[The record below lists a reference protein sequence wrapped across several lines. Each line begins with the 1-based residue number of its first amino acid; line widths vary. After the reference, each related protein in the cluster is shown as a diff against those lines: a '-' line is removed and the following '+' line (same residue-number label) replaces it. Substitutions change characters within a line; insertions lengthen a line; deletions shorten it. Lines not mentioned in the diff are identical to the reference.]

1 MVDTVLNSSILT
13 SNQYRTQQNASAL
26 AEQELGRDAFLKLL
40 TTQLTNQS
48 PLDPMDNEAFVAQLA
63 QFSSVEGI
71 KGMQASLEN
80 MVSGMRQEQ
89 MVSGANLVGKKVVIE
104 GGNFIGGNNEDS
116 VGTVNLS
123 EESEYLS
130 FNIYDSATGELV
142 YSETKRNVNAG
153 ARSLSW
159 DGKSKDGS
167 VLPYGA
173 YTMTASAQIDGKTI
187 PLQVTTTA
195 EVRSVKWNPQLQQL
209 ALEIGEGI
217 YIPLTAVERI
227 SN

>member
-1 MVDTVLNSSILT
+1 MVDTILNSSILT
-13 SNQYRTQQNASAL
+13 SNQYRTQQNATAL
-26 AEQELGRDAFLKLL
+26 ADQELGRDAFLKLL

-71 KGMQASLEN
+71 KGMQESLEN

-104 GGNFIGGNNEDS
+104 GGSFIGGNNEDS
-116 VGTVNLS
+116 IGIVNLS
-123 EESEYLS
+123 GDAESLS
-130 FNIYDSATGELV
+130 FNVYDSATGELV
-142 YSETKRNVNAG
+142 YSDTKRNVEAG
-153 ARSLSW
+153 TRPLSW
-159 DGKSKDGS
+159 DGKTNDGS

-173 YTMTASAQIDGKTI
+173 YTMTATAQIDGKVT

-209 ALEIGEGI
+209 SLEIADGV
-217 YIPLTAVERI
+217 YIPLGAVERI
-227 SN
+227 SK

>member
-26 AEQELGRDAFLKLL
+26 AEQDLGRDAFLKLL

-104 GGNFIGGNNEDS
+104 GGSFIGGNNEDS
-116 VGTVNLS
+116 IGSVNLS
-123 EESEYLS
+123 GNAESLS
-130 FNIYDSATGELV
+130 FNVYDSKTGELV
-142 YSETKRNVNAG
+142 YSETKRNVDAG
-153 ARSLSW
+153 ATSLSW
-159 DGKSKDGS
+159 DGKSSDGS

-173 YTMTASAQIDGKTI
+173 YTMTATAQIDGETT

-217 YIPLTAVERI
+217 YIPLAAVERI

>member
-13 SNQYRTQQNASAL
+13 SNQYRTQQNATAL

-104 GGNFIGGNNEDS
+104 GGSFIGGNNENS
-116 VGTVNLS
+116 IGSVNLS
-123 EESEYLS
+123 GNAESLS
-130 FNIYDSATGELV
+130 FNVYDSKTGELV
-142 YSETKRNVNAG
+142 YSETKRNVVAG
-153 ARSLSW
+153 ATSLSW
-159 DGKSKDGS
+159 DGKSSDGS

-173 YTMTASAQIDGKTI
+173 YTMTATAQIDGETT

-209 ALEIGEGI
+209 ALEIGDGI
-217 YIPLTAVERI
+217 YIPLAAVERI

>member
-1 MVDTVLNSSILT
+1 MVDTILNSSILT
-13 SNQYRTQQNASAL
+13 SNQYRTQQNATAL

-104 GGNFIGGNNEDS
+104 GGSFIGGNNEDS
-116 VGTVNLS
+116 IGSVNLS
-123 EESEYLS
+123 GNAESLS
-130 FNIYDSATGELV
+130 FNVYDSKTGELV
-142 YSETKRNVNAG
+142 YSETKRNVDAG
-153 ARSLSW
+153 AASLSW
-159 DGKSKDGS
+159 DGKSSDGS

-173 YTMTASAQIDGKTI
+173 YTMTATAQIDGETT

-209 ALEIGEGI
+209 ALEIGDGI
-217 YIPLTAVERI
+217 YIPLAAVERI

>member
-104 GGNFIGGNNEDS
+104 GGSFIGGNNEDS

-123 EESEYLS
+123 GENKDNMIKFLETLDDDEDVQ
-130 FNIYDSATGELV
+130 NIFT
-142 YSETKRNVNAG
+142 NA
-153 ARSLSW
+153 
-159 DGKSKDGS
+159 KF
-167 VLPYGA
+167 
-173 YTMTASAQIDGKTI
+173 
-187 PLQVTTTA
+187 
-195 EVRSVKWNPQLQQL
+195 EN
-209 ALEIGEGI
+209 
-217 YIPLTAVERI
+217 
-227 SN
+227 

>member
-26 AEQELGRDAFLKLL
+26 AEQDLGRDAFLKLL

-89 MVSGANLVGKKVVIE
+89 MVSGANLVGKKVVVE
-104 GGNFIGGNNEDS
+104 GGSFIGGNNEDS

-123 EESEYLS
+123 GSLVGPQPFPLFLKVNFGNDDMVIFFPNCS
-130 FNIYDSATGELV
+130 FSF
-142 YSETKRNVNAG
+142 S
-153 ARSLSW
+153 
-159 DGKSKDGS
+159 
-167 VLPYGA
+167 
-173 YTMTASAQIDGKTI
+173 
-187 PLQVTTTA
+187 
-195 EVRSVKWNPQLQQL
+195 
-209 ALEIGEGI
+209 
-217 YIPLTAVERI
+217 
-227 SN
+227 

>member
-26 AEQELGRDAFLKLL
+26 AEQDLGRDAFLKLL

-89 MVSGANLVGKKVVIE
+89 MVSGANLVGKKIVIE
-104 GGNFIGGNNEDS
+104 GGSFIGGNNEDS
-116 VGTVNLS
+116 IGSVNLS
-123 EESEYLS
+123 GNAESLS
-130 FNIYDSATGELV
+130 FNVYDSKTGELV
-142 YSETKRNVNAG
+142 YSETRRNVVAG
-153 ARSLSW
+153 ANSLSW
-159 DGKSKDGS
+159 DGKSSDGS

-173 YTMTASAQIDGKTI
+173 YTMTATAQIDGETT

-209 ALEIGEGI
+209 ALEIGDGI
-217 YIPLTAVERI
+217 YIPLAAVERI

>member
-1 MVDTVLNSSILT
+1 MVDTILNSSILT
-13 SNQYRTQQNASAL
+13 SNQYANQQSASAL
-26 AEQELGRDAFLKLL
+26 AEDDLGRDAFLKLL

-89 MVSGANLVGKKVVIE
+89 MVGGANLVGKKVVIE
-104 GGNFIGGNNEDS
+104 GGSFIGGNGGDS
-116 VGTVNLS
+116 SGTVNLPQS
-123 EESEYLS
+123 ADSVS
-130 FNIYDSATGELV
+130 FSIYNTQTGELV
-142 YSETKRNVNAG
+142 YSETSADIDAG
-153 ARSLSW
+153 FQNLEWNGR
-159 DGKSKDGS
+159 GS
-167 VLPYGA
+167 QGELVPYGSYA
-173 YTMTASAQIDGKTI
+173 MTASANIDGKFT

-195 EVRSVKWNPQLQQL
+195 EVKSVKWNPQLQQL
-209 ALEIGEGI
+209 SLEIGNGV
-217 YIPLTAVERI
+217 YIPLAAVERI

>member
-13 SNQYRTQQNASAL
+13 SNQYRTQHNATAL

-104 GGNFIGGNNEDS
+104 GGSFIGGNNEDS
-116 VGTVNLS
+116 IGSVNLS
-123 EESEYLS
+123 GNAESLS
-130 FNIYDSATGELV
+130 FNVYDSKTGELV
-142 YSETKRNVNAG
+142 YSETKRNVDAG
-153 ARSLSW
+153 ATSLSW
-159 DGKSKDGS
+159 DGKSSVGS

-173 YTMTASAQIDGKTI
+173 YTMTATAQIDGETT
-187 PLQVTTTA
+187 PLHVTTTA

-209 ALEIGEGI
+209 ALEIGDGI
-217 YIPLTAVERI
+217 YIPLTSVERI

>member
-1 MVDTVLNSSILT
+1 MVDTILNSSILT
-13 SNQYRTQQNASAL
+13 SNQYRTQQNATAL

-104 GGNFIGGNNEDS
+104 GGSFIGGNNEDS
-116 VGTVNLS
+116 IGSVNLS
-123 EESEYLS
+123 GNAESLS
-130 FNIYDSATGELV
+130 FNVYDSKTGELV
-142 YSETKRNVNAG
+142 YSETRRNVVAG
-153 ARSLSW
+153 ATSLSW
-159 DGKSKDGS
+159 DGKSSDGS

-173 YTMTASAQIDGKTI
+173 YTMTATAQIDGETT

-209 ALEIGEGI
+209 ALEIGDGI
-217 YIPLTAVERI
+217 YIPLAAVERI

>member
-13 SNQYRTQQNASAL
+13 SNQYRTQQNATAL

-104 GGNFIGGNNEDS
+104 GGSFIGGNNEDS
-116 VGTVNLS
+116 IGSVNLS
-123 EESEYLS
+123 GNAESLS
-130 FNIYDSATGELV
+130 FNVYDSKTGELV
-142 YSETKRNVNAG
+142 YSETRRNVAAG
-153 ARSLSW
+153 ATSLSW
-159 DGKSKDGS
+159 DGKSSDGS

-173 YTMTASAQIDGKTI
+173 YTMTATAQIDGETT

-209 ALEIGEGI
+209 ALEIGDGI
-217 YIPLTAVERI
+217 YIPLAAVERI

>member
-26 AEQELGRDAFLKLL
+26 AEQDLGRDAFLKLL

-104 GGNFIGGNNEDS
+104 GGSFIGGNNEDS

-123 EESEYLS
+123 GEADSLS

-159 DGKSKDGS
+159 DGRSKDGS

-173 YTMTASAQIDGKTI
+173 YTMTASAQMDGKTI

-209 ALEIGEGI
+209 SLEIADGV
-217 YIPLTAVERI
+217 YIPLGAVERI
-227 SN
+227 SK

>member
-26 AEQELGRDAFLKLL
+26 AEQDLGRDAFLKLL

-104 GGNFIGGNNEDS
+104 GGSFIGGNNEDS

-123 EESEYLS
+123 EEADSLS

-159 DGKSKDGS
+159 DGRSKDGS

-173 YTMTASAQIDGKTI
+173 YTMTASAQVDGKTI
-187 PLQVTTTA
+187 P
-195 EVRSVKWNPQLQQL
+195 SVS
-209 ALEIGEGI
+209 
-217 YIPLTAVERI
+217 YTHLTLPT
-227 SN
+227 NC

>member
-26 AEQELGRDAFLKLL
+26 AEQDLGRDAFLKLL

-104 GGNFIGGNNEDS
+104 GGSFIGGNNEDS
-116 VGTVNLS
+116 IGSVNLS
-123 EESEYLS
+123 GNAESLS
-130 FNIYDSATGELV
+130 FNVYDSKTGELV
-142 YSETKRNVNAG
+142 YSETKRNVDAG
-153 ARSLSW
+153 ATSLSW
-159 DGKSKDGS
+159 DGKSSDGS

-173 YTMTASAQIDGKTI
+173 YTMTATAQIDGETT

-209 ALEIGEGI
+209 ALEIGDGI
-217 YIPLTAVERI
+217 YIPLAAVERI

>member
-1 MVDTVLNSSILT
+1 
-13 SNQYRTQQNASAL
+13 
-26 AEQELGRDAFLKLL
+26 
-40 TTQLTNQS
+40 
-48 PLDPMDNEAFVAQLA
+48 MDNEAFVAQLA

-104 GGNFIGGNNEDS
+104 GGSFIGGNNEDS

-123 EESEYLS
+123 GEADSLS

-153 ARSLSW
+153 AKSLSW
-159 DGKSKDGS
+159 DGRSKDGS

-173 YTMTASAQIDGKTI
+173 YTMTASAQVDGKTI

>member
-104 GGNFIGGNNEDS
+104 GGSFIGGNNEDS

-123 EESEYLS
+123 EESESLS

-142 YSETKRNVNAG
+142 YSETKRNVDAG

-159 DGKSKDGS
+159 DGRSKDGS

-173 YTMTASAQIDGKTI
+173 YTMTASAQIGGKTI
-187 PLQVTTTA
+187 PLPVSYTHLRAHET
-195 EVRSVKWNPQLQQL
+195 
-209 ALEIGEGI
+209 
-217 YIPLTAVERI
+217 
-227 SN
+227 

>member
-1 MVDTVLNSSILT
+1 M
-13 SNQYRTQQNASAL
+13 

-104 GGNFIGGNNEDS
+104 GGSFIGGNNEDS
-116 VGTVNLS
+116 IGSVNLS
-123 EESEYLS
+123 GNAESLS
-130 FNIYDSATGELV
+130 FNVYDSKTGELV
-142 YSETKRNVNAG
+142 YSETKRNVDAG
-153 ARSLSW
+153 ATSLSW
-159 DGKSKDGS
+159 DGKSSDGS

-173 YTMTASAQIDGKTI
+173 YTMTATAQIDGETT

-209 ALEIGEGI
+209 ALEIGDGI
-217 YIPLTAVERI
+217 YIPLAAVERI

>member
-1 MVDTVLNSSILT
+1 MVDTILNSSILT
-13 SNQYRTQQNASAL
+13 SNQYRTQQNATAL

-104 GGNFIGGNNEDS
+104 GGSFIGGNNEDS
-116 VGTVNLS
+116 IGSVNLS
-123 EESEYLS
+123 GNAESLS
-130 FNIYDSATGELV
+130 FNVYDSKTGELV
-142 YSETKRNVNAG
+142 YSETKRNVDAG
-153 ARSLSW
+153 PTSLSW
-159 DGKSKDGS
+159 DGKSSDGS

-173 YTMTASAQIDGKTI
+173 YTMTATAQIDGETT

-209 ALEIGEGI
+209 ALEIGDGI
-217 YIPLTAVERI
+217 YIPLAAVERI

>member
-13 SNQYRTQQNASAL
+13 SNQYRTQQNSSAL
-26 AEQELGRDAFLKLL
+26 AEQDRGRDAFLKLL

-104 GGNFIGGNNEDS
+104 
-116 VGTVNLS
+116 LS
-123 EESEYLS
+123 L
-130 FNIYDSATGELV
+130 IH
-142 YSETKRNVNAG
+142 
-153 ARSLSW
+153 
-159 DGKSKDGS
+159 
-167 VLPYGA
+167 
-173 YTMTASAQIDGKTI
+173 I
-187 PLQVTTTA
+187 
-195 EVRSVKWNPQLQQL
+195 
-209 ALEIGEGI
+209 
-217 YIPLTAVERI
+217 
-227 SN
+227 